1 MLFCPSVYYVEDKNQ
16 SNVTLIDIAAII
28 NDTRIYKNTF
38 PCEECRY
45 WLCITRNHE
54 LIHSNMPS
62 LINNT
67 LKIAY
72 DIV

>member
-38 PCEECRY
+38 LCEECGY

>member
-1 MLFCPSVYYVEDKNQ
+1 MCSLSEYYVEEKYQ
-16 SNVTLIDIAAII
+16 SNVTSIYIAEIY
-28 NDTRIYKNTF
+28 NDPSIYKNTF

-54 LIHSNMPS
+54 LINSNMPS